1 MQNSQSFVSLDLY
14 IGLGLDGKCSNSKFK
29 SISLSHSEM
38 LYIIKRCIRI
48 KMYGWACVC
57 VYVYTFLAVKSIFA
71 WSLTFKLSLN
81 DNLFGRS
88 LNLLYSTPSPY
99 IDNSWLILCC
109 CWCIEATHNVSHS
122 IAKQFPCKHQY
133 GDRITEV
140 ERRRLVSFKQII

>member
-1 MQNSQSFVSLDLY
+1 MGNVLIQNLNQFPSHIPKCCISSDDVYALNASVWVSV
-14 IGLGLDGKCSNSKFK
+14 
-29 SISLSHSEM
+29 
-38 LYIIKRCIRI
+38 R
-48 KMYGWACVC
+48 VC
-57 VYVYTFLAVKSIFA
+57 VYTFLAVKSIFA

-99 IDNSWLILCC
+99 IDNGWLILCC